1 MNYVFQNLCGMFF
14 SPVAPSLCVECSV
27 LEMGEKN
34 PSALIVGKGKREGPM
49 FASRCVR
56 FDRFWCLRQAERQDF
71 SSLSNT
77 KSRRVRA
84 PTVCSLW
91 SCISSVVKLSVYL
104 CLRFCMRHWDTWII
118 VSCVKVFIVWNF
130 FFFLNHPSSI
140 THFLDP
146 EFCCCCRIFSFSMC
160 QLRL

>member
-1 MNYVFQNLCGMFF
+1 MFF
-14 SPVAPSLCVECSV
+14 KIFVECF
-27 LEMGEKN
+27 
-34 PSALIVGKGKREGPM
+34 SALWLPAFVLNAVYSRWVKKTLLLSLLAKGRERAQGLPRDVLG
-49 FASRCVR
+49 SIDSGVCVK
-56 FDRFWCLRQAERQDF
+56 LRQDF

-130 FFFLNHPSSI
+130 FFFLNHPSCI

>member
-1 MNYVFQNLCGMFF
+1 MFF
-14 SPVAPSLCVECSV
+14 KIFVECFSALWLPAFV
-27 LEMGEKN
+27 LNAVYLRWVKKN
-34 PSALIVGKGKREGPM
+34 PSAFIVGKGKREGPM

-77 KSRRVRA
+77 KSRHVRA

-130 FFFLNHPSSI
+130 FFFLNHPSCI

-160 QLRL
+160 RLRF